1 MQLSDKEREVELQN
15 LFRDV
20 ASILA
25 EKCVNPQSSKP
36 YTITVLE
43 RALRD
48 IHFSVDPKR
57 SAKQQALAVR

>member
-36 YTITVLE
+36 YTLTVLE